1 MMNLITRQLA
11 WITDQA
17 LCLFVSFLTGV
28 RPKSSRELNFSQQQ
42 KVYYAN
48 HGSHGDFVL
57 VWISLPRRWRMN
69 TRPVAGE
76 DYWLGSRFKRF
87 MIQNVFNALLIPRNS
102 DNPQAVT
109 EQMSRALHSG
119 DSLIIFPEGT
129 RNTDDNTVL
138 LPFKTGIYHLAKA
151 KPDTEFVP
159 LWINNISRVL
169 PKGKILPVPL
179 LCDVNIGSP
188 LRLENG
194 EDKQAFLDR
203 TRNALL
209 ALAPKNVQEAA
220 VKCREKGENV

>member
-1 MMNLITRQLA
+1 MNLITRQLA

-209 ALAPKNVQEAA
+209 ALAPKDVQEAA

>member
-1 MMNLITRQLA
+1 MNLITRQLA